1 MNILVTGDDG
11 IFAEGLWAL
20 VKELRKYFVVIVV
33 APDRKQNAVG
43 TAATVDRPIRVQKVN
58 FFVPKVETWSVEGTP
73 GDCVFLAIHKLVKD
87 EISLVVSGINEGP
100 NRGIDI
106 FSSGTVAAAIKA
118 YLFGLPALAISQD
131 LGKNSNLDTAAR
143 LATLLA
149 KTIDSKLLPPTVC
162 LNVNVPNLALHEIKG
177 IRTAR
182 LAGGGIYSDSV
193 EEDSGRHGD
202 KDHGVK
208 DRYWLVRK
216 REKMVPGI
224 NTDIWAG
231 QHGYISITPLDPFGN
246 KRLASISGKLCCE
259 LFDGLKQ

>member
-11 IFAEGLWAL
+11 IFAKGLWAL
-20 VKELRKYFVVIVV
+20 TKDLRKFFNVCVV

-43 TAATVDRPIRVQKVN
+43 TAATVDRPIRAQKVKL
-58 FFVPKVETWSVEGTP
+58 FIPKVETWIVEGTP
-73 GDCVFLAIHKLVKD
+73 GDCVFLAINKLSKD

-118 YLFGLPALAISQD
+118 HLFGLPAIAISQD

-149 KTIDSKLLPPTVC
+149 KAIDSKLLTPNAC
-162 LNVNVPNLALHEIKG
+162 LNVNVPNLPLHEIKG
-177 IRTAR
+177 IKTMR
-182 LAGGGIYSDSV
+182 LAGGGIYTDSV
-193 EEDSGRHGD
+193 EEDRGIND
-202 KDHGVK
+202 KDHGIK

-216 REKMVPGI
+216 RTNKAVGR
-224 NTDIWAG
+224 NTDVWAG
-231 QHGYISITPLDPFGN
+231 QHGYISITTLDPLGN
-246 KRLASISGKLCCE
+246 KRLPRITGKLCSE
-259 LFDGLKQ
+259 LFHGLRL